1 MRTVK
6 SVKKSNKVVRNCGEA
21 PNGKAWAL
29 RTTDPTA
36 QFPNLPNARS
46 PTRHNSF
53 RFKQMKSATKK
64 EKSANSFIEDC
75 ETHTPL
81 HTHTHTHTHAPFSHS
96 HTNTHLPGSQK
107 GRYAKNASNR
117 NTTLGNRLFIL
128 CFLEINGILVF
139 AYFRLKSQTSVS
151 LLH

>member
-36 QFPNLPNARS
+36 QFPNLPSARS

-64 EKSANSFIEDC
+64 EKKRKQFYWRLRNAHTT
-75 ETHTPL
+75 TH
-81 HTHTHTHTHAPFSHS
+81 SHS
-96 HTNTHLPGSQK
+96 HTYTRSVLTNTHLPGSQK

-128 CFLEINGILVF
+128 CFLDRNGILAF
-139 AYFRLKSQTSVS
+139 ACFRLKSQTSVS
-151 LLH
+151 LIH